1 MLQSLRR
8 AGGSLI
14 ITVPKPF
21 VDENGL
27 IAGSQL
33 EVQFSGKTMTL
44 SARVK
49 PRYRAADL
57 MAEMPD
63 GLPLVEGWDSL
74 PAVGLER
81 D

>member
-21 VDENGL
+21 VDGNGL
-27 IAGSQL
+27 IDGSQL

-63 GLPLVEGWDSL
+63 GLPMVEGWDSL

-81 D
+81 G